1 MDPVCDLCG
10 VVRAE
15 VYCKSDSA
23 RLCLQ
28 CDGFVHS
35 ANPLSRRHSRSLI
48 CDKCTSQ
55 PAVVRCMDEAM
66 CLCEGCDWN
75 ENGCIASE
83 HRLQKL
89 NPYTGC
95 PSPDELTTMLSLPLE
110 MPISND
116 TNFGS
121 FGTPCSSLSINENN
135 SSLESKGNEGSLV
148 ASKLNELASNYKFE
162 PWALPPDP
170 NYMTSY
176 NRDPAPFSEGSGLS
190 KVICCSFFSRIYFV
204 VCLSCSDII
213 GNVVG
218 LDQQDCPIKDL
229 RLQEGYD
236 LSKGVDFDDVTLN
249 FDCGY
254 EILGGSQ
261 QIHPRYSNE
270 DKELDCIVMEKN
282 SSVTGSNNVETSHEA
297 TSSVQQEYMGLQSS
311 QMAAAASSTNLLQ
324 SMSATTNGMLMNP
337 TCNGS
342 IGALPFLPAPIH
354 PSMSLSLSNITGES
368 SATTDY
374 QDCGLSPGFLNEA
387 PWDLSLENCPQKRQ
401 EAKMRYNEK
410 KKTRTFGK
418 QIRYASR
425 KARADTRRRV
435 KGRFVKAGEAYDYD
449 PSETRDF

>member
-1 MDPVCDLCG
+1 MDPLCELCG
-10 VVRAE
+10 VVRAV

-28 CDGFVHS
+28 CDGYVHS
-35 ANPLSRRHSRSLI
+35 ANSLSRRHLRSLI

-75 ENGCIASE
+75 ENGCIVAG

-89 NPYTGC
+89 NPYSGC
-95 PSPDELTTMLSLPLE
+95 PSPDEFTRMLSLVLE

-116 TNFGS
+116 MTNFGS
-121 FGTPCSSLSINENN
+121 FGTTPCSSVSINENN
-135 SSLESKGNEGSLV
+135 SSLESNKGNEGSLV
-148 ASKLNELASNYKFE
+148 ASKLNELASNFKLE
-162 PWALPPDP
+162 PWANIPSDP
-170 NYMTSY
+170 NYITSY
-176 NRDPAPFSEGSGLS
+176 NRDPAPFSEGSALS
-190 KVICCSFFSRIYFV
+190 K
-204 VCLSCSDII
+204 
-213 GNVVG
+213 
-218 LDQQDCPIKDL
+218 QDCAIKDL
-229 RLQEGYD
+229 GLQEGDD

-254 EILGGSQ
+254 EILGNSQ
-261 QIHPRYSNE
+261 QSHPRYSNE
-270 DKELDCIVMEKN
+270 DKELDCLVMEKN
-282 SSVTGSNNVETSHEA
+282 SSVTGSNHVETSHEA
-297 TSSVQQEYMGLQSS
+297 TSSMQQEYLGFQSS

-324 SMSATTNGMLMNP
+324 TISATANCMLMNP

-342 IGALPFLPAPIH
+342 IGLPFLPAPIH

-374 QDCGLSPGFLNEA
+374 QDCGLSPGL
-387 PWDLSLENCPQKRQ
+387 WDINIENCPQKRH

-449 PSETRDF
+449 PSDSRDF

>member
-1 MDPVCDLCG
+1 MDPVCDLCSEA
-10 VVRAE
+10 RAV

-28 CDGFVHS
+28 CDDYVHS
-35 ANPLSRRHSRSLI
+35 PNPISRRHSRSFI
-48 CDKCTSQ
+48 CDKCNSQ
-55 PAVVRCMDEAM
+55 PSVVRCMDEAIS
-66 CLCEGCDWN
+66 LCERCDWDG
-75 ENGCIASE
+75 NGCIGTG
-83 HRLQKL
+83 HRLKKL

-95 PSPDELTTMLSLPLE
+95 PSPDEFTKMLSQVLE
-110 MPISND
+110 MPIGTD

-121 FGTPCSSLSINENN
+121 FGNSFCSSLSINENN
-135 SSLESKGNEGSLV
+135 SSLETKVNEGSFV
-148 ASKLNELASNYKFE
+148 PSKLNELASNYKFE
-162 PWALPPDP
+162 AAWAIPLEP
-170 NYMTSY
+170 NYLTFYHS
-176 NRDPAPFSEGSGLS
+176 DLTPFSEGSALS
-190 KVICCSFFSRIYFV
+190 KK
-204 VCLSCSDII
+204 
-213 GNVVG
+213 
-218 LDQQDCPIKDL
+218 DCPTKDL
-229 RLQEGYD
+229 GLQEGD
-236 LSKGVDFDDVTLN
+236 VLSKGVDFDDVTLDFN
-249 FDCGY
+249 CGY
-254 EILGGSQ
+254 EILPNSLPTGFSDE
-261 QIHPRYSNE
+261 N
-270 DKELDCIVMEKN
+270 KELDCLVMEKN

-311 QMAAAASSTNLLQ
+311 QMSAAASSTNLLQ
-324 SMSATTNGMLMNP
+324 TMSANANCMLMNSN
-337 TCNGS
+337 CNGS

-368 SATTDY
+368 CAE

-387 PWDLSLENCPQKRQ
+387 PWDLSLENCPQKRH

>member
-1 MDPVCDLCG
+1 MDPVCELCG
-10 VVRAE
+10 VARAV
-15 VYCKSDSA
+15 VYCKPDSA
-23 RLCLQ
+23 RLCLP
-28 CDGFVHS
+28 CDGYVHS
-35 ANPLSRRHSRSLI
+35 ANPLSRRHSRSPI
-48 CDKCTSQ
+48 CDKCNSQ
-55 PAVVRCMDEAM
+55 PALVRCMDEAV
-66 CLCEGCDWN
+66 CLCEGCDWDGH
-75 ENGCIASE
+75 GCIGTG

-95 PSPDELTTMLSLPLE
+95 PSPDEFTRMFSLVLE
-110 MPISND
+110 TSIGND
-116 TNFGS
+116 TSFGS
-121 FGTPCSSLSINENN
+121 FGTRPRSSLCINENN
-135 SSLESKGNEGSLV
+135 SSLESKGNDDSLV
-148 ASKLNELASNYKFE
+148 ASKLNEFASNYKFE
-162 PWALPPDP
+162 SWVIPPDP

-176 NRDPAPFSEGSGLS
+176 NKDLAPFSEGSGLP
-190 KVICCSFFSRIYFV
+190 K
-204 VCLSCSDII
+204 
-213 GNVVG
+213 
-218 LDQQDCPIKDL
+218 QDCPIKDL
-229 RLQEGYD
+229 GLEEGDD
-236 LSKGVDFDDVTLN
+236 LSEGVDFDDVTLN

-254 EILGGSQ
+254 EILGSSQ
-261 QIHPRYSNE
+261 QSHPRYSNE
-270 DKELDCIVMEKN
+270 DKELDCLVMEKN

-324 SMSATTNGMLMNP
+324 TMNATANCVLMNP

-368 SATTDY
+368 SVTTEY

-387 PWDLSLENCPQKRQ
+387 PWDLSLENCPQKRH